1 MELIVQETPEEVAES
16 ASTRVAEL
24 ITSATGSFSLGMA
37 GGSTPEA
44 TYKQLRGRAMGWEKV
59 QAWLSD
65 ERWVPPDHERSN
77 GRMAA
82 TTLLDHVD
90 AVFHRPRW
98 SELMSAEDS
107 AAYYE
112 ATLRSIHDGA
122 PPDVVLL
129 GVGDDG
135 HTASLFPGT
144 AALDVTTR
152 WFVANQVTQLGEDRL
167 TSTFPLLWR
176 ARLLMVLAVGENKA
190 PAVKA
195 SFDHAT
201 PAGRLGDGEA
211 RVEWYLDRGAASLL
225 G

>member
-1 MELIVQETPEEVAES
+1 MELIVQATPEEVAES